1 VRGFGHGWGVLV
13 GVGLLFVAACAGG
26 GSAAAPP
33 PGPIEPEEIV
43 FAPELGVDLGAMER
57 TPSGLYLQDLRTGG
71 GFAAQRTSL
80 VAVRYVGYLPDGT
93 IFDATGDGEPF
104 QFRLGSNE
112 VIRGWNQGIPGMR
125 LGGIRR
131 LIVRAELG
139 YGSRGRGRIPPNTTT
154 IFDVQLVD
162 VR

>member
-1 VRGFGHGWGVLV
+1 MRGPGRSRVAPL
-13 GVGLLFVAACAGG
+13 GVGLMLVAGCAGG
-26 GSAAAPP
+26 PGPAPP
-33 PGPIEPEEIV
+33 AGPSAPEEIV
-43 FAPELGVDLGAMER
+43 FAPELGVDLDAMER
-57 TPSGLYLQDLRTGG
+57 TSAGLYLQDLRVGE

-104 QFRLGSNE
+104 RFRLGSNE

-125 LGGIRR
+125 MGGIRR
-131 LIVRAELG
+131 VIVRPELG
-139 YGSRGRGRIPPNTTT
+139 YGSRGRGRVPPSTTM